1 MVSQTGYKEKTSISV
16 STYLLRRAKEL
27 VEAGEFGSISDVFTT
42 SLTEFL
48 ANYESR
54 KKSQVQKSEL
64 TKPVMIE

>member
-1 MVSQTGYKEKTSISV
+1 MVTQVGYKEKASISV

-42 SLTEFL
+42 ALTEFL

-54 KKSQVQKSEL
+54 KKARVQRPEL
-64 TKPVMIE
+64 TKNVVIE